1 MAKTTPA
8 EAAAALNAV
17 SYGPEWA
24 ARWDDEFGDLPDTQD
39 AVTCLAD
46 LAAGRP
52 VLELGVGT
60 GRLALPLV
68 EKGLTVRG
76 VDNSPWMIEQLNA
89 KPRGKEIEAVEGDF
103 ATVTV
108 DGEFGLVFISRYALF
123 ALTSQDEQVRC
134 FENAAAHLVPGGVF
148 AIEVMSPASSALEN
162 GRCWTSGVTPDSL
175 TLFVSGANPVT
186 QQMRMC
192 HFTITGDGD
201 VRLRP
206 AASRYAWPAEL
217 DLMARI
223 AGMRLRDRWAG
234 WDRAPFTAESRQH
247 VSVYEKV

>member
-1 MAKTTPA
+1 MTDAQT
-8 EAAAALNAV
+8 LNAA

-24 ARWDDEFGDLPDTQD
+24 AIWDREFGTRPDTHD
-39 AVTCLAD
+39 AVHTLAE
-46 LAAGRP
+46 LAAGRA
-52 VLELGVGT
+52 VLEFGIGT

-76 VDNSPWMIEQLNA
+76 VDNSPWMLEQLKA
-89 KPRGKEIEAVEGDF
+89 KPQADGIDVVEGDF
-103 ATVTV
+103 ATATV
-108 DGEFGLVFISRYALF
+108 DGEYGLVFISSHALF

-134 FENAAAHLVPGGVF
+134 FENAAAHLVRGGVF
-148 AIEVMSPASSALEN
+148 AIEVMAPQSGVLDN
-162 GRCWTSGVTPDSL
+162 GRCWTTKVDADSL
-175 TLFVSGANPVT
+175 TMFVSTADHVS

-192 HFTITGDGD
+192 HFTLNWDGT

-223 AGMRLRDRWAG
+223 AGMRLRDRWGA
-234 WDRAPFTAESRQH
+234 WDQRPFTAQSTAH
-247 VSVYEKV
+247 VSVYERT